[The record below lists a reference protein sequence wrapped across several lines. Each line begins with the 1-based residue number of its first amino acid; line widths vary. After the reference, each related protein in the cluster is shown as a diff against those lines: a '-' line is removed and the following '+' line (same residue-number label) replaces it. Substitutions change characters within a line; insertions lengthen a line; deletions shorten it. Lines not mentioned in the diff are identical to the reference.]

1 MTNLFK
7 RPRTSGKAGLSFT
20 TPSQVALAFIAGKHG
35 IKIDGHHGSG
45 CF

>member
-1 MTNLFK
+1 MTDGIK

-20 TPSQVALAFIAGKHG
+20 APAQVSLACIAGKHG
-35 IKIDGHHGSG
+35 IEIDGHHGSG

>member
-1 MTNLFK
+1 MTNLFE

-20 TPSQVALAFIAGKHG
+20 APAQVTLACIAGKYG
-35 IKIDGHHGSG
+35 IEIDGHHGSG

>member
-20 TPSQVALAFIAGKHG
+20 APGQVSLACIAGKHE
-35 IKIDGHHGSG
+35 IEIDGHHGSG

>member
-1 MTNLFK
+1 MTNCLK

-20 TPSQVALAFIAGKHG
+20 GSSQISLAYIAGKHG
-35 IKIDGHHGSG
+35 IEIDGHHGSG